1 MKTLCAFWGRHFLL
15 LELIVS
21 VLAGA
26 LFVWWFVRHGGQN
39 VVDPTLDGNRAAVYG
54 ALAGIFGS
62 LLGFVITA
70 ASIVLGLSGSER
82 LAIIRESD
90 HYDTLWKV
98 FMSATRALAVA
109 TVASLAA
116 LVIDRDKRPCR
127 VVLFIEV
134 FFVILAVF
142 RLTRCVWAL
151 ENVIKLVAKP
161 KKAGVNPSNAPKPP
175 Q

>member
-1 MKTLCAFWGRHFLL
+1 MKKLRTLWGQHFLL

-21 VLAGA
+21 VFAGA
-26 LFVWWFVRHGGQN
+26 LFVWWFIRHGGQDL
-39 VVDPTLDGNRAAVYG
+39 VDSTLDGNRAAVYG

-90 HYDTLWKV
+90 HYETLWKV
-98 FMSATRALAVA
+98 FMSATRALAIA
-109 TVASLAA
+109 TVASLTA

-127 VVLFIEV
+127 VVLFVEV
-134 FFVILAVF
+134 LFVILAVF
-142 RLTRCVWAL
+142 RLARCVWAL
-151 ENVIKLVAKP
+151 ENVINLVAKP
-161 KKAGVNPSNAPKPP
+161 KKKSGNGDGA
-175 Q
+175 